1 MRPMFLAA
9 DWLVFWA
16 YYQKSQEK
24 LAANISI
31 LNEELAQEFSDAITS
46 SSNNLTQDGVN
57 DSIVH
62 HDLPWND
69 NVRLFF
75 ELRFANFMDVCIPAF
90 LVSYIFFFAIG
101 GYLHVSKTHRWWQYV
116 LIIKCANVI
125 CTEDRHRIT

>member
-1 MRPMFLAA
+1 MYMRPMFLAA

-31 LNEELAQEFSDAITS
+31 LNEELAQEFSGAITSS

-90 LVSYIFFFAIG
+90 FVSYIFFFAIG
-101 GYLHVSKTHRWWQYV
+101 GYLHVSKYQVMHKNRY
-116 LIIKCANVI
+116 
-125 CTEDRHRIT
+125 